1 MLGEKR
7 PILNPFGVSLGPMR
21 FLIPFL
27 LLSLP
32 ASGQDFVLRFI
43 QANFEADVRI
53 HSVEYNEILHGGPP
67 KDGIRSIDA
76 PTFVSVEEAGQ
87 YLGAEE
93 PVIGLTLN
101 GVTRAY
107 PLRLLTRAEIANDV
121 IGGVPVAVTYCPL
134 CNTAIV
140 FDRTVE
146 GVATEFGVSG
156 LLRNSDMIMYDRTS
170 ENLWQQ
176 FSGRPIVGALSA
188 TDTKLRRYA
197 SRLESFENFAARAPE
212 AEVMSGGEFSR
223 FTLENSGRN
232 PYVGYDTSFQPFL
245 FNGPM
250 PDGIEPLAR
259 VVAVEGHD
267 KAWALALLV
276 EQGTIVDGDLTFTW
290 TGGQN
295 SALDSADID
304 EGRDVGNVLVQR
316 DGEDVAYE
324 VTFAFAYHAFE
335 PEKAIVTEVS
345 R

>member
-1 MLGEKR
+1 MHRYL
-7 PILNPFGVSLGPMR
+7 
-21 FLIPFL
+21 FLFL
-27 LLSLP
+27 ALLPVP
-32 ASGQDFVLRFI
+32 ALAQDFVRSFI
-43 QANFEADVRI
+43 EANFAADARV
-53 HSVEYNEILHGGPP
+53 HSVAYSEILHGGPP

-76 PTFVSVEEAGQ
+76 PTFVSVAAAGE
-87 YLGAEE
+87 YLGAQE
-93 PVIGLTLN
+93 PVIGVTLG

-107 PLRLLTRAEIANDV
+107 PLRLLSRAEIANDV

-156 LLRNSDMIMYDRTS
+156 LLRNSDMIMYDRNS

-176 FSGRPIVGALSA
+176 FSGRAIVGALSA

-197 SRLESFENFAARAPE
+197 SRLESFENFAARAPA
-212 AEVMSGGEFSR
+212 AEVMSGGAFSR

-232 PYVGYDTSFQPFL
+232 PYVGYDTSFRPFL
-245 FNGPM
+245 FNGAM

-267 KAWALALLV
+267 KAFALALLV
-276 EQGTIVDGDLTFTW
+276 EQGTIQDGDLTYTW
-290 TGGQN
+290 TTGQN
-295 SALDSADID
+295 SALDSRDID
-304 EGRDVGNVLVQR
+304 QGRDVGNVLVQR
-316 DGEDVAYE
+316 GSEDVPYEDVPYE

-335 PEKAIVTEVS
+335 PEGRIVTALD
-345 R
+345 